1 MPSSNWLVKTATRCG
16 AVLTKLRQRSTAARL
31 LPVNGLVEC
40 ARTCCAAR
48 IGSIRLAYGRGYER
62 ELERSLPAMCC
73 APSGPAMRP
82 ARRARAGGL
91 LEPGA
96 TSCRAARLTDD
107 APRRTRCANAPAC
120 MRRRLEPRGERRSLD
135 LSQLYGSYRVLMADW
150 ERFQRSESA
159 IVCVYRRR
167 QATGGR
173 LQSWARGW
181 GTCS

>member
-1 MPSSNWLVKTATRCG
+1 MPSSIWLLKTPTRCG
-16 AVLTKLRQRSTAARL
+16 AVLTKLWQRSTAARP

-62 ELERSLPAMCC
+62 ELQRSLPAMCC
-73 APSGPAMRP
+73 PPSGPAVRP

-96 TSCRAARLTDD
+96 TSCRVARLTDD
-107 APRRTRCANAPAC
+107 APRRARCANASVF
-120 MRRRLEPRGERRSLD
+120 MRRRLERRGERRALD

-159 IVCVYRRR
+159 IMCVYRRQ
-167 QATGGR
+167 QATGSR